1 MNSQTAIGEGVVDK
15 ASGEG
20 NESEITGATTLLGN
34 ASGMAAGTNGL
45 VSITYRGEENF
56 WGNIWKFTDGMNIY
70 CDIAN
75 SVHDL
80 YVADNTFAESTQA
93 SPYANAGITLATRTD
108 MFQLWLTV
116 KMTGCLYLLKHLV
129 TVHYLLVITSIR
141 VQLHQVIR
149 LLDWAVLDSGSMVG
163 LSVGCEYAP
172 SYRIGYRRSLGVCTC
187 CVNVI

>member
-1 MNSQTAIGEGVVDK
+1 MNSQTAIGKGVVDK

-56 WGNIWKFTDGMNIY
+56 WGNINKFTDGMNIY

-93 SPYANAGITLATRTD
+93 SPYANAGITLATRSGYVSAMAYSETYD
-108 MFQLWLTV
+108 WLFVPAETLGDSALPV
-116 KMTGCLYLLKHLV
+116 GDYFYQGAASPGYKVAPLGGAWNGGLYSGAFYWSVANTPSVRSRTFGGRLV
-129 TVHYLLVITSIR
+129 YV
-141 VQLHQVIR
+141 
-149 LLDWAVLDSGSMVG
+149 
-163 LSVGCEYAP
+163 P
-172 SYRIGYRRSLGVCTC
+172 
-187 CVNVI
+187 